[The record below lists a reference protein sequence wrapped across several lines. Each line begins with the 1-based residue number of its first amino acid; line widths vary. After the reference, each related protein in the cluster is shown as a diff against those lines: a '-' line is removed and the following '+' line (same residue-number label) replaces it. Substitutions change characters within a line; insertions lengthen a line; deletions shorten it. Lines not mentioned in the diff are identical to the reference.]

1 MMKNLEAENP
11 CSMGILGRGG
21 GARSTESTATIEP
34 E

>member
-11 CSMGILGRGG
+11 CSMGILARGG